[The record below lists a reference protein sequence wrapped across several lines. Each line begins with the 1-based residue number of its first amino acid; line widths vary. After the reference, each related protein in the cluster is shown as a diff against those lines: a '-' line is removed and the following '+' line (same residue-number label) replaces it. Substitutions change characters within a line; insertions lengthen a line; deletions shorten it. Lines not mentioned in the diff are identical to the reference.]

1 MKKRIISLL
10 LLLPLCLGL
19 FSCDG
24 AAENSFTTSDNISD
38 VSDEMSTEVSEP
50 LPFDV
55 PVSSADNMKEHVTLG
70 WWDNFAKFNYENLS
84 LTDAQ
89 RLGSEAGGSYMSDEG
104 RGLYWRYYSK
114 QSNKATIDAWHN
126 AGLKIGAWIE
136 GQGDSRISIVAV
148 KKNDDGTYQK
158 DSNGMTSLLANHWY
172 NWTSGDLSSF
182 GGANETKWT
191 GVQSF
196 VNGDK
201 WQGEYILENFKNILT
216 PTYPDGREAIGYL
229 EDETKPYSALLY
241 DACAAKD
248 INGKWTG
255 VSGTVANGANN
266 FATSYVDHMA

>member
-1 MKKRIISLL
+1 MMKRRIVSLL
-10 LLLPLCLGL
+10 LLLPLVLGL
-19 FSCDG
+19 FSCDNSNESSQ
-24 AAENSFTTSDNISD
+24 AESTVSND
-38 VSDEMSTEVSEP
+38 VSLETSTDVSEP

-84 LTDAQ
+84 ISEAQ
-89 RLGSEAGGSYMSDEG
+89 TLGSEAGGSYMSDEG

-114 QSNKATIDAWHN
+114 QSNKSTIDAWHN

-158 DSNGMTSLLANHWY
+158 ASNGMTSLLANHWY

-182 GGANETKWT
+182 GGANETKWM

-196 VNGDK
+196 VNG
-201 WQGEYILENFKNILT
+201 
-216 PTYPDGREAIGYL
+216 
-229 EDETKPYSALLY
+229 
-241 DACAAKD
+241 
-248 INGKWTG
+248 
-255 VSGTVANGANN
+255 
-266 FATSYVDHMA
+266 